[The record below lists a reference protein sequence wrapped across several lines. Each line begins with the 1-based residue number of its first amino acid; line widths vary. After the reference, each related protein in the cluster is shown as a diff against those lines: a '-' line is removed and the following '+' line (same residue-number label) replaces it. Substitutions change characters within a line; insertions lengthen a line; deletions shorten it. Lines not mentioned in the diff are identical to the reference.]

1 VVVAEVHF
9 HVLHHL
15 PVRLWSALY
24 NGLVLLRAEVWQLPH
39 ERDHVPK
46 KFIIVCHA
54 SCRHASELN
63 AVFHNPEFFRRGQV
77 GSAPKFGCSRIKTT
91 TDFCALHA
99 RREVTS
105 AAHLCVLS
113 GAGRY
118 APLVVQIG
126 WNDDGSRANR
136 D

>member
-1 VVVAEVHF
+1 MDWYCSGLRSGSFRMNATTSQTLLCVTPHAGM
-9 HVLHHL
+9 
-15 PVRLWSALY
+15 PVSLMPCFTTQNSSA
-24 NGLVLLRAEVWQLPH
+24 G
-39 ERDHVPK
+39 
-46 KFIIVCHA
+46 
-54 SCRHASELN
+54 
-63 AVFHNPEFFRRGQV
+63 GQV